1 MEKRKNM
8 KKILIVD
15 DEQEMLNSLNK
26 LLSRNQDYDI
36 KLLDDYHKAIESVS
50 REKFS
55 LIITDLKMKENSG
68 LNILKTALENYPGS
82 KVIMISGY
90 GTIETSV
97 DAMKNGAFDFLE
109 KPFTSSKLFST
120 VERALQNGMETSE
133 SNENLEPEEN
143 SGLLFQSDK
152 MKNIMSYINKI
163 ASGNMNVL
171 ITGESGTGK
180 ELIAR
185 AIHNLSKR
193 SRNPFVPVNCGA
205 LPEHLF
211 ESELFGHERGA
222 FTGAVKTKPGLLEF
236 ANQGTFFFDE
246 IGEMSLAL
254 QIKLLRM
261 FEDRKIRRVGGQ
273 NEIDIDVR
281 IIAATNKNLEL
292 EVAEKRF
299 REDLYYRLNTIRID
313 VPPLRERPDD
323 ILPLAK
329 HILNELCER
338 EDRQVPVFSKEAEAV
353 LTGYVWSGNVRELQN
368 IIGRAFFLCSNNI
381 IERTD
386 IPIPASSTE
395 INKSNFVLN
404 FSYKDAKEKIIEKFE
419 LEYLTHH
426 LKENKGNISKTAE
439 ECGLD
444 RRSIH
449 RIINKYNIIYID
461 EK

>member
-1 MEKRKNM
+1 M

-15 DEQEMLNSLNK
+15 DEQEMLSSLNK
-26 LLSRNQDYDI
+26 LLSRNQDYSI
-36 KLLDDYHKAIESVS
+36 TLLDDYNKAVEKVS
-50 REKFS
+50 NEKFH
-55 LIITDLKMKENSG
+55 LVITDLRMKEYSG
-68 LNILKTALENYPGS
+68 LNILKTTLEHFPES

-97 DAMKNGAFDFLE
+97 DAMRNGAFDFLE
-109 KPFTSSKLFST
+109 KPFTSKKLFDSI
-120 VERALQNGMETSE
+120 ERALNDEET
-133 SNENLEPEEN
+133 PAEEN
-143 SGLLFQSDK
+143 AGKPGNISGLLYQSEK
-152 MKNIMSYINKI
+152 MNSVIEYVKRI
-163 ASGNMNVL
+163 APGNMNVL
-171 ITGESGTGK
+171 VTGESGTGK

-185 AIHNLSKR
+185 AIHNLSRRKDH
-193 SRNPFVPVNCGA
+193 PFVPVNCGA

-246 IGEMSLAL
+246 IGDMSLAL

-261 FEDRKIRRVGGQ
+261 LEERKIRRVGGQ

-281 IIAATNKNLEL
+281 IIAATNKNLEK

-313 VPPLRERPDD
+313 VPPLRERIDD
-323 ILPLAK
+323 IVPLAN
-329 HILNELCER
+329 HFLSELCLR
-338 EDRQVPVFSKEAEAV
+338 EDRKVPDFSNEAKAG
-353 LTGYVWSGNVRELQN
+353 LKAYSWPGNVRELQN
-368 IIGRAFFLCSNNI
+368 IIGRAFFLAPHGR
-381 IERTD
+381 IERDD
-386 IPIPASSTE
+386 IPIPV
-395 INKSNFVLN
+395 SNAEKKVDNELLN
-404 FSYKDAKEKIIEKFE
+404 YSYKDAKEKIIEKFE

-426 LKENKGNISKTAE
+426 LKVNMGNISKTAE

-449 RIINKYNIIYID
+449 RIINKYNIIFQED
-461 EK
+461 DK